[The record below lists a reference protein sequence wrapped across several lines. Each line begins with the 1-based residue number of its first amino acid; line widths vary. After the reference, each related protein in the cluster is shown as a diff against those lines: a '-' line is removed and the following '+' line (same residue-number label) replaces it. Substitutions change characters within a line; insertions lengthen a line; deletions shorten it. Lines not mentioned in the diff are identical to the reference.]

1 ANLTAANKIASK
13 PSQPVRVV
21 EVQCTVNGVSFA
33 LSARVNESKTEVTVA
48 VKRTAGEYASFGERR
63 DRDVSLPV
71 LFNDERY
78 TVAVDAAATVAQL
91 KGAAVQMLARRGVAV
106 NREGAELYVNTTKP
120 KETDVISRYAGE
132 RLVLIDRKPF
142 GSTPL
147 HALVFTFPSEL
158 RPTTERSL
166 WRDKIVR

>member
-1 ANLTAANKIASK
+1 MLQYENFPALQTLVLDSEPLFSASRLANLTAANKIASK

-21 EVQCTVNGVSFA
+21 EVQCAVNGVSFA
-33 LSARVNESKTEVTVA
+33 LTARVNESKTEVTVA

-91 KGAAVQMLARRGVAV
+91 KGAAVLVGAWERREA
-106 NREGAELYVNTTKP
+106 
-120 KETDVISRYAGE
+120 
-132 RLVLIDRKPF
+132 
-142 GSTPL
+142 
-147 HALVFTFPSEL
+147 
-158 RPTTERSL
+158 
-166 WRDKIVR
+166 

>member
-1 ANLTAANKIASK
+1 MLQYENFPALQTLVLDSASLFSSSRLANLATTNKIASK

-21 EVQCTVNGVSFA
+21 EVQCTINGVSFA
-33 LSARVNESKTEVTVA
+33 LTARVNESKTEVTVA

-91 KGAAVQMLARRGVAV
+91 KGAAVLVGAWERREA
-106 NREGAELYVNTTKP
+106 
-120 KETDVISRYAGE
+120 
-132 RLVLIDRKPF
+132 
-142 GSTPL
+142 
-147 HALVFTFPSEL
+147 
-158 RPTTERSL
+158 
-166 WRDKIVR
+166 

>member
-1 ANLTAANKIASK
+1 MLQYENFPALQTLVLDSEPLFSSSHLANLTAAIKDASK

-33 LSARVNESKTEVTVA
+33 LTARVNESKTEVTVA

-91 KGAAVQMLARRGVAV
+91 KGAAVLVGAWERREA
-106 NREGAELYVNTTKP
+106 
-120 KETDVISRYAGE
+120 
-132 RLVLIDRKPF
+132 
-142 GSTPL
+142 
-147 HALVFTFPSEL
+147 
-158 RPTTERSL
+158 
-166 WRDKIVR
+166 

>member
-1 ANLTAANKIASK
+1 MLQYENCPALQTLVLDSASLFSASRLANLTAANKIASK

-33 LSARVNESKTEVTVA
+33 LTARVNESKTEVTVA

-91 KGAAVQMLARRGVAV
+91 KGAAVLVGAWERREA
-106 NREGAELYVNTTKP
+106 
-120 KETDVISRYAGE
+120 
-132 RLVLIDRKPF
+132 
-142 GSTPL
+142 
-147 HALVFTFPSEL
+147 
-158 RPTTERSL
+158 
-166 WRDKIVR
+166 

>member
-1 ANLTAANKIASK
+1 MLQYENFPALQTLVLDSEPLFSSSRLANLATTNKIASK

-33 LSARVNESKTEVTVA
+33 LTARVNESKTEVTVA

-91 KGAAVQMLARRGVAV
+91 KGAAVLVGAWERREA
-106 NREGAELYVNTTKP
+106 
-120 KETDVISRYAGE
+120 
-132 RLVLIDRKPF
+132 
-142 GSTPL
+142 
-147 HALVFTFPSEL
+147 
-158 RPTTERSL
+158 
-166 WRDKIVR
+166 